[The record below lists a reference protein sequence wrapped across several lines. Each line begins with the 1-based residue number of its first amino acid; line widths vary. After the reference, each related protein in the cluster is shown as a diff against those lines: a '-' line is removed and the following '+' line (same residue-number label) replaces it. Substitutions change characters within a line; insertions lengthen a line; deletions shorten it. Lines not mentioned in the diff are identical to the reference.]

1 MIIIDHVILMK
12 SRAEK
17 SLPEQ
22 ALVVFISAFQSSFKG
37 ITSLKL
43 VTWADRPCECSPDN
57 RWDCCR

>member
-1 MIIIDHVILMK
+1 MILIDHVILMK

-43 VTWADRPCECSPDN
+43 VT
-57 RWDCCR
+57 